1 MAKGLEMMMMKR
13 WLNKKEGWGWRWAQQ
28 SMKDMDIDEGLMVLC
43 KTVLQLGI
51 RIWVRMAK
59 GLEMMMM
66 KRWLNKKEGWGW
78 RWAQQSM
85 KDMDIDEGLMVL
97 CKTVLQLGIRIWVR
111 MAKGLE
117 MMMMKR
123 WLNKKEGWGWR
134 WAQQSM
140 KDIDIDG
147 GLWQHKERYIGHH

>member
-1 MAKGLEMMMMKR
+1 MTLWSYEAADIVDCDDNEQEA
-13 WLNKKEGWGWRWAQQ
+13 KKEEEGRIWR
-28 SMKDMDIDEGLMVLC
+28 KRRIKGKK
-43 KTVLQLGI
+43 KTLGI

-111 MAKGLE
+111 MAKDLE

-140 KDIDIDG
+140 KDMDIDG

>member
-1 MAKGLEMMMMKR
+1 MMRMKMSSTIY
-13 WLNKKEGWGWRWAQQ
+13 EGYGY
-28 SMKDMDIDEGLMVLC
+28 IDEGLMVLC

-78 RWAQQSM
+78 RSAQQSM
-85 KDMDIDEGLMVL
+85 KDM
-97 CKTVLQLGIRIWVR
+97 
-111 MAKGLE
+111 
-117 MMMMKR
+117 
-123 WLNKKEGWGWR
+123 
-134 WAQQSM
+134 
-140 KDIDIDG
+140 DIDG

>member
-1 MAKGLEMMMMKR
+1 MAKGLETMMMKR

-85 KDMDIDEGLMVL
+85 KDMDID
-97 CKTVLQLGIRIWVR
+97 
-111 MAKGLE
+111 
-117 MMMMKR
+117 
-123 WLNKKEGWGWR
+123 
-134 WAQQSM
+134 
-140 KDIDIDG
+140 G

>member
-1 MAKGLEMMMMKR
+1 MMMMRR

-28 SMKDMDIDEGLMVLC
+28 SMKDMDIDEGFMVLC

-85 KDMDIDEGLMVL
+85 KDMDID
-97 CKTVLQLGIRIWVR
+97 
-111 MAKGLE
+111 
-117 MMMMKR
+117 
-123 WLNKKEGWGWR
+123 
-134 WAQQSM
+134 
-140 KDIDIDG
+140 G

>member
-1 MAKGLEMMMMKR
+1 
-13 WLNKKEGWGWRWAQQ
+13 
-28 SMKDMDIDEGLMVLC
+28 
-43 KTVLQLGI
+43 
-51 RIWVRMAK
+51 
-59 GLEMMMM
+59 
-66 KRWLNKKEGWGW
+66 
-78 RWAQQSM
+78 
-85 KDMDIDEGLMVL
+85 
-97 CKTVLQLGIRIWVR
+97 